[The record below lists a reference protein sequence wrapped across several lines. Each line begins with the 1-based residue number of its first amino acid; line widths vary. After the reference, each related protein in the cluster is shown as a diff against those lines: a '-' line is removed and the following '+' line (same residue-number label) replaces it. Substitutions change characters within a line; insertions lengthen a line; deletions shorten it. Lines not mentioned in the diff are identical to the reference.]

1 MGSPAIYL
9 LDVDFVEKINE
20 GNITLPYHEAVKKVP
35 CIGEDGNKVNP
46 VENNAVKFEMFI
58 FDALKHA
65 GKSIIME
72 VVREDEFSPIKN
84 EKGESSPDTARQ
96 NMINLFGRWLREAG
110 IEIPTGENGNV
121 EGVVEISP
129 LYALDAEELKS
140 KISQPDS
147 LPGQAVRTGVLAGKK
162 TVFTGELNLQ

>member
-1 MGSPAIYL
+1 MGNPAIYL
-9 LDVDFVEKINE
+9 LDVDFAEKINE
-20 GNITLPYHEAVKKVP
+20 GSITLPYHEAVKKVP
-35 CIGEDGNKVNP
+35 CIGEDGNKVTP

-72 VVREDEFSPIKN
+72 VVRENEFSPIKN

-110 IEIPTGENGNV
+110 IEIPMDDNGNV
-121 EGVVEISP
+121 EGAIEISP

-140 KISQPDS
+140 KID
-147 LPGQAVRTGVLAGKK
+147 KK